1 MIGYTVGAPAGALRR
16 AVGPYVG
23 YTERAAY
30 PLARREVAVSRC
42 VLVLGWGVPLDVR
55 DPRGPSGGATGVA
68 SFAAG
73 LSDSYVDTL
82 TAPGTAAGIQVMLDP
97 LVAARLLGRPFG
109 EVANRVVAVSMLDGA
124 GLRDL
129 RALPDRLGAATRWD
143 ERFALLDR
151 AFGARL
157 ADTPEPDRRLA
168 GAWRQLRLSG
178 GGIPVDRL
186 ATLTGWS
193 RRHLSAVFR
202 RELGLPPKVLARL
215 IRFERAYGSAGRAAS
230 DGWAAVAADA
240 GYYDQAHLIRDF
252 RTFTGST
259 PSRLTPPPADSPALQ
274 TAATQ
279 A

>member
-23 YTERAAY
+23 YAERAAD
-30 PLARREVAVSRC
+30 PLARREIAVSRC
-42 VLVLGWGVPLDVR
+42 VLVLGWGAPLDVR

-73 LSDSYVDTL
+73 LSDSYVDTV
-82 TAPGTAAGIQVMLDP
+82 TAPGTASGVQVMLDP
-97 LVAARLLGRPFG
+97 LVAARILGRPFG
-109 EVANRVVAVSMLDGA
+109 EVANRVVGVDSLDGGA
-124 GLRDL
+124 LRDF
-129 RALPDRLGAATRWD
+129 RALPARLGAAAGWD

-151 AFGARL
+151 TFGARL

-168 GAWRQLRLSG
+168 GAWRRLRLSG
-178 GGIPVDRL
+178 GAIPVDQL
-186 ATLTGWS
+186 AALTGWS
-193 RRHLSAVFR
+193 RRHLAAVFR

-215 IRFERAYGSAGRAAS
+215 VRFERAYGLAGRAAEE
-230 DGWAAVAADA
+230 GWASVAAEA

-259 PSRLTPPPADSPALQ
+259 PTRLAGPSPDSPALL
-274 TAATQ
+274 TAVDA
-279 A
+279 

>member
-1 MIGYTVGAPAGALRR
+1 MIGYTVGAPTGALRR
-16 AVGPYVG
+16 TVGPYVG
-23 YTERAAY
+23 YAEWAAG

-42 VLVLGWGVPLDVR
+42 VLVLGWGASLDVR

-73 LSDSYVDTL
+73 LSDCYVDTV
-82 TAPGTAAGIQVMLDP
+82 TAPGTASGVQVMLDP
-97 LVAARLLGRPFG
+97 LVAARILGRPLG
-109 EVANRVVAVSMLDGA
+109 EVANRVVAVDSLDGP
-124 GLRDL
+124 GLRDF
-129 RALPDRLGAATRWD
+129 RALPARLGAAAGWD

-168 GAWRQLRLSG
+168 GAWHSLRRSRG
-178 GGIPVDRL
+178 AIPVDAL
-186 ATLTGWS
+186 AASVGWS
-193 RRHLSAVFR
+193 RRHLGAVFR
-202 RELGLPPKVLARL
+202 RELGLPPKVLGRL
-215 IRFERAYGSAGRAAS
+215 VRFERAYRLAGRAA
-230 DGWAAVAADA
+230 DEGWASVAADA

-259 PSRLTPPPADSPALQ
+259 PARLATSPADSPALL
-274 TAATQ
+274 TAAE